1 MNHRKAEDPPERMA
15 MAMKIIKTEFGYK
28 GNGTSSYKVYICKDW
43 ETAMALHSMAMTM
56 KPEADGENYYS
67 VHSAMSLTPCLT
79 PEFFHGKKYYE
90 TIVEHN
96 NGNWDKDPTYELYIV
111 E

>member
-1 MNHRKAEDPPERMA
+1 
-15 MAMKIIKTEFGYK
+15 MKIIKTEFGYK

-43 ETAMALHSMAMTM
+43 ETARALHSMAMTM